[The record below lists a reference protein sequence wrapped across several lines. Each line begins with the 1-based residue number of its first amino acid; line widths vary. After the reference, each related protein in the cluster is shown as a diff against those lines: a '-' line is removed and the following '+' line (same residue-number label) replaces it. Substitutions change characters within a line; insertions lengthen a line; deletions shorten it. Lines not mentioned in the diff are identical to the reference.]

1 MLDELSHWQP
11 KEILIPTNQL
21 SFWSW
26 LKQQAAVLLTPRPAH
41 DYQEQRAQECL
52 QTHFK
57 VASLEGYGCQH
68 LPAAIAAAGAVLA
81 YFYETQ
87 KNQLSHILSLRTYYL
102 GDFMHLD
109 QYSRR
114 NLELVE
120 TLRDRK
126 TQGSLLWVLDRT
138 MTAAGGRLLKKWL
151 EQPLRRRT
159 EIEDRLAKVEVFY
172 SHHRVRETIRVM
184 FRRTCDLQR
193 FLAKLACGTVNP
205 GI

>member
-1 MLDELSHWQP
+1 NYLVALVRMEETYGLAVADLSTGDFVVTQLPADDALLIDELSHWQP
-11 KEILIPTNQL
+11 KEILIPTDQMP
-21 SFWSW
+21 FWSW
-26 LKQQAAVLLTPRPAH
+26 LKQRAEVLLTPRPVQ
-41 DYQEQRAQECL
+41 DYQWERAQECL
-52 QTHFK
+52 QTHFQ

-68 LPAAIAAAGAVLA
+68 LQAAVAAAGAVLA

-87 KNQLSHILSLRTYYL
+87 KNQLQHILSLRTYYL

-138 MTAAGGRLLKKWL
+138 
-151 EQPLRRRT
+151 
-159 EIEDRLAKVEVFY
+159 
-172 SHHRVRETIRVM
+172 
-184 FRRTCDLQR
+184 
-193 FLAKLACGTVNP
+193 
-205 GI
+205 